1 MGLLAGLYEKNCISG
16 STIYFF
22 CWRATPSMTLINYN
36 SYALSG
42 FLNPRGLQVAILAA
56 RKGLRV
62 PATSLG
68 DCRCVVCTECCIYYI
83 YIVLQRFAAKN
94 EDLLTRF

>member
-16 STIYFF
+16 STISFF

-42 FLNPRGLQVAILAA
+42 FLNPRGLQVDANFSCK
-56 RKGLRV
+56 KGTAVVWV

-83 YIVLQRFAAKN
+83 YI
-94 EDLLTRF
+94 